1 MSKCD
6 VCGHTSEAGQSF
18 CSACGAD
25 LSKKASRKNS
35 GEKAGKKLMP
45 LLLALAA
52 VMMIALFTGYQMM
65 SKKYS
70 EEAVVEQFT
79 AALAEKD
86 KHVLKNVIVPTD
98 TRLKVNDQTLDALF
112 ALLDKNPSLLSEIE
126 RSLANESLDS
136 PLFTVIQEGTKYGI
150 IKQHVIDTP
159 GNFLTVESTGTKT
172 VVTLNNSELG
182 TIAAASES
190 REFGPYLAG
199 LYTVK
204 GVSTTDSGKK
214 EDIEE
219 VILGGAERKMAL
231 TLDTGKPKK
240 EEEEDEEK
248 EKEEVAEKTV
258 IKEVIR
264 EVPVASS
271 GSYYILP
278 HSDYAYLTDSDLYGM
293 SSSQLRLARNEIYA
307 RYGYVFESNDL
318 QNYFSSQ
325 SWYSPNPYYD
335 GSLSSIEKENVAFIK
350 SYE

>member
-1 MSKCD
+1 MSKCG
-6 VCGHTSEAGQSF
+6 VCGHASEAGQSF
-18 CSACGAD
+18 CSECGAD
-25 LSKKASRKNS
+25 LSKKTSRKT
-35 GEKAGKKLMP
+35 GGKKTGSKMMP
-45 LLLALAA
+45 LLLAFAA
-52 VMMIALFTGYQMM
+52 VIAIALFTGYQMM

-79 AALAEKD
+79 TALAEKD
-86 KHVLKNVIVPTD
+86 KSTLKNVIMPTD
-98 TRLKVNDQTLDALF
+98 SRLKVNDQTLDALF

-126 RSLANESLDS
+126 RSLSNESLDS
-136 PLFTVIQEGTKYGI
+136 PLFTVKQEGKKYGI
-150 IKQHVIDTP
+150 IHQHVIDTP
-159 GNFLTVESTGTKT
+159 GNFLTVESTGIKT

-182 TIAAASES
+182 TIDAASES

-214 EDIEE
+214 EDVEE
-219 VILGGAERKMAL
+219 VILGGAERETAL
-231 TLDTGKPKK
+231 ALDTAEPKK
-240 EEEEDEEK
+240 EEK
-248 EKEEVAEKTV
+248 EKEKEVTEKTV

-278 HSDYAYLTDSDLYGM
+278 HSDYAYLADSDLYGM

-307 RYGYVFESNDL
+307 RYGYIFESNDL

-335 GSLSSIEKENVAFIK
+335 GSLSSIEKANVEFIK